1 MSMPSARLLSAL
13 LPGAGHIHHG
23 RPLVGWTLALV
34 WTGSWHIVVF
44 ATWVVPQSFADG
56 SVPAAVGAAGLTW
69 LAGLILLPA
78 PPADFPAPS
87 PNVLP
92 PNVPPPAEAAGS
104 SKA

>member
-1 MSMPSARLLSAL
+1 
-13 LPGAGHIHHG
+13 
-23 RPLVGWTLALV
+23 
-34 WTGSWHIVVF
+34 
-44 ATWVVPQSFADG
+44 
-56 SVPAAVGAAGLTW
+56 VGAAGLTW